1 MGEYKGASKK
11 LASDSLKVGKK
22 VIKVTVRASAWAW
35 KQFKQVVV
43 YAGKQWDDAVK
54 EETK

>member
-35 KQFKQVVV
+35 KQFKKVVV